1 MVVKGLTISDGCL
14 AEEKAQGPGARS
26 DGCHTNFKPLLS
38 EQGES
43 QPQAHKAG
51 KQADRN
57 RNPQAPR
64 EVKQQGP
71 QPCQLRARELS
82 PSGNH
87 PCWTPPLA
95 CISCAWPAP
104 TRRQATGLT
113 SRAGDDGD
121 EGSLGPLTS
130 EGGPA
135 SGGIPGWVKCLV
147 GCIHRRGRLLQ
158 K

>member
-1 MVVKGLTISDGCL
+1 MAVKGLTISDGCL

-26 DGCHTNFKPLLS
+26 DGCHTNFS
-38 EQGES
+38 EQREC
-43 QPQAHKAG
+43 QPQTHKAG

-64 EVKQQGP
+64 EVKQQGS
-71 QPCQLRARELS
+71 QPCQLS

-87 PCWTPPLA
+87 PCWTPPLE

-104 TRRQATGLT
+104 TQREATGLT

-130 EGGPA
+130 KGGPA
-135 SGGIPGWVKCLV
+135 SGGTPGWVKCLM